1 MKSQRRKISAEQKVI
16 ILRELLENS
25 RSISELSTEY
35 NINPNLIYRW
45 KKQLFEQAVEIFAQ
59 KSNKK
64 ETLQDREIEK
74 LKTALS
80 KRETAIS
87 VLLQDNIELK
97 KSSLGNID
105 KKMDRARYTQ

>member
-1 MKSQRRKISAEQKVI
+1 MKPQRRKISAEQKVI

-25 RSISELSTEY
+25 RSISELSAEY

-45 KKQLFEQAVEIFAQ
+45 KKQLFEQAVEIFTQ